1 MTLAPGEEWRFEM
14 RLLVNLVGVGRLS
27 LVFSLR
33 VVVEDLGGFSEA

>member
-1 MTLAPGEEWRFEM
+1 LAPGEEWRFEM
-14 RLLVNLVGVGRLS
+14 RLLVNLVGVGGLS